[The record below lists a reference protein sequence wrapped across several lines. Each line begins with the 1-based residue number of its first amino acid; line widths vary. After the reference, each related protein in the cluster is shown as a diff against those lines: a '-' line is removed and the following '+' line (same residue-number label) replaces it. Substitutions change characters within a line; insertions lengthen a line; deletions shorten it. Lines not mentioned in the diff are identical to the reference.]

1 MRIWVFFFFQAEDGI
16 RDGRVTGVQTCA
28 LPISC
33 EFAALAE
40 APRFEP
46 QEMHKPTLPARTMF
60 NRTSFRLIALLPAK
74 DSDSPAA
81 RWRKRFGNPQDL
93 VTAISLP
100 LAPEP
105 WKTPEAE
112 PAESR
117 R

>member
-1 MRIWVFFFFQAEDGI
+1 MVMGCFMAR
-16 RDGRVTGVQTCA
+16 TCA
-28 LPISC
+28 TSEVGADGPVTW

-40 APRFEP
+40 APRVEP
-46 QEMHKPTLPARTMF
+46 QETHKPTLPTRTMF

-81 RWRKRFGNPQDL
+81 RWRKRFGNPQDR
-93 VTAISLP
+93 VTATSLP

-112 PAESR
+112 PTESQR
-117 R
+117 

>member
-1 MRIWVFFFFQAEDGI
+1 MASFLDTTFATSTVGADAAVPG
-16 RDGRVTGVQTCA
+16 
-28 LPISC
+28 
-33 EFAALAE
+33 EFAALGE

-74 DSDSPAA
+74 DSDSPVD
-81 RWRKRFGNPQDL
+81 RWRKRFGNPQDR
-93 VTAISLP
+93 VTAISLA